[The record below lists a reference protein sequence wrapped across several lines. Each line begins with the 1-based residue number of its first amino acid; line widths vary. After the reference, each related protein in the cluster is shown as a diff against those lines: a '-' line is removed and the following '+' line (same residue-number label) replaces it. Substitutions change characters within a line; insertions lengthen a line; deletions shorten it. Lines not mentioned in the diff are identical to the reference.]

1 MGEPIT
7 GKGALLTQMALFW
20 FDKLT
25 GIVPNH
31 LTGDDAGGVVT
42 EAERAGDAAAR
53 CW

>member
-1 MGEPIT
+1 
-7 GKGALLTQMALFW
+7 MALFW

-31 LTGDDAGGVVT
+31 LTGDEPESVVT
-42 EAERAGDAAAR
+42 EAERAQVTGPLR